1 MSNQCPKCGQEAMT
15 AMQKLMVRPHV
26 CQHCGAEIRMNL
38 IYTGLI
44 SLLYFGLSVQALVSG
59 GFAASGMLKVLV
71 YTVIFMGICL
81 FIPFET
87 KKAAD

>member
-38 IYTGLI
+38 IYTGLV

-59 GFAASGMLKVLV
+59 GFAASGMVKVLV

>member
-26 CQHCGAEIRMNL
+26 CQHCGAELRMNL
-38 IYTGLI
+38 VYTGLL
-44 SLLYFGLSVQALVSG
+44 SLIYFGLSVQALVSN
-59 GFAASGMLKVLV
+59 GFGAGGMLKVLV
-71 YTVIFMGICL
+71 FTLVFVSVCL

-87 KKAAD
+87 RQSAQ

>member
-26 CQHCGAEIRMNL
+26 CQHCGTEIRMNI
-38 IYTGLI
+38 IYTGLV
-44 SLLYFGLSVQALVSG
+44 SLLYFGLAVQALVSG
-59 GFAASGMLKVLV
+59 GFAAAGMVKVLV
-71 YTVIFMGICL
+71 YTAVFIGVCL

-87 KKAAD
+87 KQASQ